1 MALKQSRDIIFYQ
14 ITEDE
19 NKKLKLFKLEKYI
32 KSTRKFGIKHLAIS
46 NCGSYLASSGSEQD
60 TLIQIFDVSK
70 ATLIE
75 SIDTNEI
82 NNIDIKF
89 SPCDNY
95 LTVSTYMY
103 EIAIMEF
110 KRTLKFNKAINGD
123 ETTLKANKFFFNLIY
138 LKL

>member
-1 MALKQSRDIIFYQ
+1 MISIVAVALKQSRDIIFYH

-19 NKKLKLFKLEKYI
+19 NKKLKLVKLEKYI

-46 NCGSYLASSGSEQD
+46 NCGSYLASSGSDQD

-70 ATLIE
+70 ASLIE

-95 LTVSTYMY
+95 LTISTYMY
-103 EIAIMEF
+103 EIAIVEF

-123 ETTLKANKFFFNLIY
+123 ETTLKVNFYF
-138 LKL
+138 

>member
-1 MALKQSRDIIFYQ
+1 M
-14 ITEDE
+14 EDE
-19 NKKLKLFKLEKYI
+19 NKKFKLVKLDKYI
-32 KSTRKFGIKHLAIS
+32 KSTRNYGIKHLAIS
-46 NCGSYLASSGSEQD
+46 KCGSYLASSGSDQD
-60 TLIQIFDVSK
+60 TLIQIFDINK

-95 LTVSTYMY
+95 LTISTYMY

-110 KRTLKFNKAINGD
+110 KKTIKFNKAINGD
-123 ETTLKANKFFFNLIY
+123 ETTLKVRYFIIYLIKFIFNLI
-138 LKL
+138 LSI

>member
-1 MALKQSRDIIFYQ
+1 M
-14 ITEDE
+14 
-19 NKKLKLFKLEKYI
+19 
-32 KSTRKFGIKHLAIS
+32 
-46 NCGSYLASSGSEQD
+46 ASSGSDQD

-70 ATLIE
+70 ASLIE

-95 LTVSTYMY
+95 LTISTYMY

-110 KRTLKFNKAINGD
+110 KRTVKFNKAINGD
-123 ETTLKANKFFFNLIY
+123 ETTLKVYLFNTL
-138 LKL
+138 